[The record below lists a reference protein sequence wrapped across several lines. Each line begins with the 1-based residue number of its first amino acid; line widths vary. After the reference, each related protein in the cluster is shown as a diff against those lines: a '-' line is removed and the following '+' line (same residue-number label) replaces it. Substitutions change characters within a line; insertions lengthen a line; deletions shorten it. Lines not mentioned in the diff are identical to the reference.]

1 MTLVTLDDYEREA
14 HQRIAAPAWEY
25 IHSGAAD
32 EHTLRWNRDAYGD
45 IRLSP
50 RMLRDV
56 THIDTR
62 VTLVGQ
68 ELVHPILLAPVAAHT
83 IAHPYGAVG
92 FFASRVAVP
101 NGTYLCVVTFFAG

>member
-50 RMLRDV
+50 RM
-56 THIDTR
+56 
-62 VTLVGQ
+62 
-68 ELVHPILLAPVAAHT
+68 
-83 IAHPYGAVG
+83 PY
-92 FFASRVAVP
+92 
-101 NGTYLCVVTFFAG
+101 